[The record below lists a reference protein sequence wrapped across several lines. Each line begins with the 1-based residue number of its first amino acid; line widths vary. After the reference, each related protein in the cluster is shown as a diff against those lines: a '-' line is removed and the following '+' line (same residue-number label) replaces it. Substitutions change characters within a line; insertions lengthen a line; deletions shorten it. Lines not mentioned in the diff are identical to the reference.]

1 MSDICYSLRS
11 SIEAG
16 ELGPLAMPI
25 GTRHIINFSRVLINH
40 NPIADAVYKTLIDPI
55 LEKYV
60 REGPLANIE
69 SQDYEEYIRTVFK
82 TIKQILG
89 TINPVDE
96 KDLSALQV
104 GLMISI
110 TELFQT
116 KGMSPYQ
123 IVIRQSTADRLPSTH
138 IVPSKPKDKPS
149 KARIEMVNPQEEE
162 PCDGCP
168 FMKM

>member
-1 MSDICYSLRS
+1 M
-11 SIEAG
+11 
-16 ELGPLAMPI
+16 
-25 GTRHIINFSRVLINH
+25 
-40 NPIADAVYKTLIDPI
+40 
-55 LEKYV
+55 
-60 REGPLANIE
+60 
-69 SQDYEEYIRTVFK
+69 
-82 TIKQILG
+82 
-89 TINPVDE
+89 
-96 KDLSALQV
+96 DLSALQV

-123 IVIRQSTADRLPSTH
+123 IVIRQSNADRLPSTH